1 MRWRSLNQPPLPR
14 LPRIIVIHVSCASML
29 HLRIQFAAL
38 GSVELSSRRAAE
50 EERLRLASL
59 SLSSKHREPC

>member
-38 GSVELSSRRAAE
+38 GSVELSRRRAAE
-50 EERLRLASL
+50 
-59 SLSSKHREPC
+59 KKNG